1 MSRLILGLLSTL
13 IIAVPMAQAQ
23 GVSLGASQRTGTT
36 IMGPG
41 SGSYFYPGFG
51 WSSHPLNT
59 GPYYGGYG
67 GYGYGAPVYAA
78 PVAVPGISGFFR
90 FGNANLNYWQAPSGY
105 YYPWA
110 SGSAYVPQQP
120 IYIVEKGQTQAQ
132 QPPLSSMFTDM
143 ESYLDSSQK
152 KGKIGQNEYERLFRR
167 LQDVR
172 GRYDHLRAAS
182 DGTLDQGDE
191 ESIRRDAAGL
201 GGEISRAVKPLPEK
215 TP

>member
-1 MSRLILGLLSTL
+1 MSRLILGLLATL
-13 IIAVPMAQAQ
+13 IIATPMAQAQ
-23 GVSLGASQRTGTT
+23 GVSLGATQARSTT
-36 IMGPG
+36 TFGPG

-51 WSSHPLNT
+51 YSSHPLNT

-78 PVAVPGISGFFR
+78 PVAVPGLTGYFR
-90 FGNANLNYWQAPSGY
+90 FGNANLNYWHAPSGY

-110 SGSAYVPQQP
+110 AGSAYVQQQP
-120 IYIVEKGQTQAQ
+120 IYIVQQGQTQAQ

-143 ESYLDSSQK
+143 EKYLDDSQK
-152 KGKIGQNEYERLFRR
+152 AGKMGQIDYQRLFRR

-172 GRYDHLRAAS
+172 GRYDHLRAAGG
-182 DGTLDQGDE
+182 GTLDSNDE

-201 GGEISRAVKPLPEK
+201 GGEIARAVKPLPEK
-215 TP
+215 P